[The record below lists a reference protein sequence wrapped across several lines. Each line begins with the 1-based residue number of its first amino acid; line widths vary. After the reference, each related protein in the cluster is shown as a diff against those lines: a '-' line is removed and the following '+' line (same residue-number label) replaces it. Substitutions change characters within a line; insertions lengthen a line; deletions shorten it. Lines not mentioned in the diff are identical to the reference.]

1 MKFKKLLTVLGCFVL
16 VLMCAFTV
24 VGCGEVAATEEEV
37 NDFFA
42 DSEVVSSFDGIKFD
56 GEAKFKDAETF
67 GDGYAKYS
75 GEVVSSDTEGLIG
88 KFYVEFSIEDA
99 NSGMTYA
106 LKTTYYLKNN
116 KLYNE
121 KTKKYSSIG
130 SADMMTP
137 MMFGMVQ
144 SLANDA
150 EDPIV
155 DILNMASEDNKL
167 TLQKKGDAEKGNV
180 TFIATLE
187 NGANKST
194 AFVRYENKTIVELV
208 TELNEEGNYS
218 KTTIK
223 AYDGTINLPDLSGY
237 TEANVM

>member
-24 VGCGEVAATEEEV
+24 VGCGEVAATAEEI
-37 NDFFA
+37 NTFFA
-42 DSEVVSSFDGIKFD
+42 DSEVVSSFDGVRFD

-67 GDGYAKYS
+67 GDGYVKYS
-75 GEVVSSDTEGLIG
+75 GEVATSDTEGLIG
-88 KFYVEFSIEDA
+88 KIYVEFSVEDE

-144 SLANDA
+144 SLASDA
-150 EDPIV
+150 ENS
-155 DILNMASEDNKL
+155 ILGIIDKESDDVKL

-180 TFIATLE
+180 TFIATAE
-187 NGANKST
+187 EESNKT
-194 AFVRYENKTIVELV
+194 YAYVRYENKKVVELV
-208 TELNEEGNYS
+208 AESNEEGIYS

-223 AYDGTINLPDLSGY
+223 AFDGKVNLPDLSGY
-237 TEANVM
+237 TEVSA